1 MFLKVPYGGEA
12 VHRVSREPRYRFRDN
27 QLDFAVQRVLHH
39 TGKALTLFHGS
50 PSHAFIRIHS
60 GKLPVR
66 AALDV
71 VGVIIHLG
79 GVGGFLVFVVRGDS
93 CIRRNFAFL
102 CARQRHFRKS
112 MDAGG
117 DDRHIPHRVHVLSI
131 VCIPLAAAFEQH
143 RTSPA
148 SPAVRG
154 RF

>member
-27 QLDFAVQRVLHH
+27 QLNLAVQGILHH
-39 TGKALTLFHGS
+39 AGESLALFHGGS
-50 PSHAFIRIHS
+50 RHAFIRIHP
-60 GKLPVR
+60 GEFPVR

-71 VGVIIHLG
+71 VGVIVHLG
-79 GVGGFLVFVVRGDS
+79 GVGGFLVFIVRGDS

-102 CARQRHFRKS
+102 YTRQRHFRKS

-117 DDRHIPHRVHVLSI
+117 DDRHTSHRAHVLSI

-143 RTSPA
+143 RTSPVSQA
-148 SPAVRG
+148 ARG